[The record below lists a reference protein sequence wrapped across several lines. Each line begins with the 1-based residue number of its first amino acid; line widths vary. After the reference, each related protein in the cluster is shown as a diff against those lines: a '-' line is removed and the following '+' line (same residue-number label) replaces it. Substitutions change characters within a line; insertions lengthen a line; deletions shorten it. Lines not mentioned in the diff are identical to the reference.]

1 MVLYHKKFDIQIF
14 RKKFL
19 LFYNQTYKDTRSS
32 IKKCMHTYVRNASID
47 FQSFFLFFV
56 YFPFLIFISVM
67 ENSCEN
73 FMWFLLDICKISIR
87 YNNDNDNDDD
97 DGGGSDDDDDT
108 IVSILFM
115 RSELS

>member
-1 MVLYHKKFDIQIF
+1 
-14 RKKFL
+14 
-19 LFYNQTYKDTRSS
+19 
-32 IKKCMHTYVRNASID
+32 MHTYVRNASID
-47 FQSFFLFFV
+47 FQSFFFIFYLFF
-56 YFPFLIFISVM
+56 FLIFISVM

-87 YNNDNDNDDD
+87 YTSDNDDDD

-115 RSELS
+115 RSKLS

>member
-1 MVLYHKKFDIQIF
+1 MVLYHKKNLYKNISQ
-14 RKKFL
+14 KNS
-19 LFYNQTYKDTRSS
+19 FYFTIKLIKTLRSS

-47 FQSFFLFFV
+47 FQSFFYLFF
-56 YFPFLIFISVM
+56 FLIVISVM

-87 YNNDNDNDDD
+87 YTNDNDDD
-97 DGGGSDDDDDT
+97 DGGYDDDDT

-115 RSELS
+115 RSKLS